1 MSMAGGE
8 SSASADSGNSTAT
21 VSKRPRD
28 DGSESE
34 TQSMALPASDS
45 TGSSTGLRNSL
56 HGNIFQL
63 KLLMFFLI
71 RGIGKSY
78 PFELA
83 TEMPGYGGK
92 FDDLVFRYR
101 QSIDL
106 ENGTKQE
113 WYRYRFLQ
121 AKHKQEEV
129 RDKIT
134 ANQLLNDNKDDFSLP
149 KYLRSYFRDII
160 EKSNQL
166 KITDIEDCIICTNIG
181 FEQNTK
187 LKEEGIELVS
197 IDESEDILHF
207 SKVSNTKTPARF
219 KLRATETLLQKMKQ
233 WSSRVHLLAK
243 TLLDYALIHPNKLT
257 LQKDIWKSFH
267 VTLVNE
273 LILDNSTPNMT
284 KFHTKFLEGTS
295 LKENVER
302 FRQIISNETFI
313 HYYCQKLKVARG
325 PVTRKKK
332 KVDQSTRLET
342 FWQLLKDESLPQYDK
357 SMTIQQFEI
366 FESYRKDLEKEAV
379 IVPKIKNN
387 GKLFTD
393 QFIQSSS
400 SLSDRA
406 LEFRKI
412 LSNKASRPAFGLVIF
427 YSS

>member
-1 MSMAGGE
+1 
-8 SSASADSGNSTAT
+8 
-21 VSKRPRD
+21 
-28 DGSESE
+28 
-34 TQSMALPASDS
+34 
-45 TGSSTGLRNSL
+45 
-56 HGNIFQL
+56 
-63 KLLMFFLI
+63 
-71 RGIGKSY
+71 
-78 PFELA
+78 
-83 TEMPGYGGK
+83 
-92 FDDLVFRYR
+92 
-101 QSIDL
+101 
-106 ENGTKQE
+106 
-113 WYRYRFLQ
+113 
-121 AKHKQEEV
+121 
-129 RDKIT
+129 
-134 ANQLLNDNKDDFSLP
+134 
-149 KYLRSYFRDII
+149 
-160 EKSNQL
+160 
-166 KITDIEDCIICTNIG
+166 
-181 FEQNTK
+181 
-187 LKEEGIELVS
+187 
-197 IDESEDILHF
+197 
-207 SKVSNTKTPARF
+207 
-219 KLRATETLLQKMKQ
+219 MKQ

-257 LQKDIWKSFH
+257 LQNDIWKSFH

-284 KFHTKFLEGTS
+284 KFHTNFLEGTS

-357 SMTIQQFEI
+357 SMTIQFEI

-412 LSNKASRPAFGLVIF
+412 LSNKIFIHCWKKLTFQVSETFGKPIIQVKNKEETGGNGIEALEDNEEHVKEFLEKLVFAVETPNEVQLGQILTKEVGKLYNLNESDF
-427 YSS
+427 QSDFILRKMLDWFKEKESIWYSSVRGNQMLQEC